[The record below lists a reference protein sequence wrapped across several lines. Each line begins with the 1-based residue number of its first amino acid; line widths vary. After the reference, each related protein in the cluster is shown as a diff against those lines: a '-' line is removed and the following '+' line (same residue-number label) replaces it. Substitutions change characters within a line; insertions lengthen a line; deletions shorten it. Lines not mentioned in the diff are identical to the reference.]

1 MHRYPAECTDAIFKL
16 PAKMETEKVDHSPS
30 ARRLA
35 ELELRFELERKHT
48 QSRHKLIESGLEI
61 ERIYSFLLQELMQI
75 DEDKM
80 REMTNR
86 VSRLEKGAMKCQE
99 ETVSPHRVQPVAVN
113 SVHKVQQTVT
123 VLFMVLGV

>member
-16 PAKMETEKVDHSPS
+16 PAKMETEKADHSPS

-99 ETVSPHRVQPVAVN
+99 ETVSPHRAQPVAVN
-113 SVHKVQQTVT
+113 SVHKVQQSVT